1 MPAAVRVTRRDH
13 SPADL
18 RQAAKRSDDADA
30 ARRMLAIALVLE
42 GASRGDA
49 ARSCGM
55 ERQTLRDW
63 VHRYNADGLSGLS
76 NRPLPGPTPRLTREQ
91 KAEVGRWVRAGP
103 DLARH
108 GVVRW
113 RRRDL
118 RKEIAAAFGVT
129 LAERTVG
136 VLLHELG
143 FSRISVRPHH
153 PRVDREA
160 QTAFKKTSP
169 RSRARPRPRMPAASR
184 SRSGSRTKPVSASKA
199 R

>member
-1 MPAAVRVTRRDH
+1 MPAAVRVTRHDH
-13 SPADL
+13 LPTDL
-18 RQAAKRSDDADA
+18 RQAAKRSDDAAA

-42 GASRGDA
+42 GASRGEA
-49 ARSCGM
+49 AMSCGM

-63 VHRYNADGLSGLS
+63 IHRYNADGLAGLS
-76 NRPLPGPTPRLTREQ
+76 NRPLPGATPRLTPEQ
-91 KAEVGRWVRAGP
+91 KAAVAGWVRAGP

-118 RKEIAAAFGVT
+118 CDQIEAVFGVKI
-129 LAERTVG
+129 AERTVG
-136 VLLHELG
+136 LLLHELG

-153 PRVDREA
+153 PRVDRDA
-160 QTAFKKTSP
+160 QTTFKKTSR
-169 RSRARPRPRMPAASR
+169 RSPTMCFPSMSAASG
-184 SRSGSRTKPVSASKA
+184 SRSGSRMKPGSVNKA